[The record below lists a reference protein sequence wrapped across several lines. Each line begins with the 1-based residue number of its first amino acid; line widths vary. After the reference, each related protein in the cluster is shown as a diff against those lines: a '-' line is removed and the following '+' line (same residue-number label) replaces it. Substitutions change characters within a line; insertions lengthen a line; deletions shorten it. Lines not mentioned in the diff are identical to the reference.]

1 VQAVRSTVG
10 SIVPSARSA
19 KDLNMLPALLKR
31 LKKHLTP
38 TPRPV
43 THRTLA
49 TVSAEDILRERIRTE
64 HTETRI
70 SREIEQLEQ
79 DKQEWFSRGVAAA
92 SDRQKLF
99 FARKVQELDQQVR
112 ARDQQLTLVSR
123 NLKVLSA
130 LAQLKDNQRVL
141 QTLGMEQL
149 VGKLDLTELAG
160 YVEQATVA
168 GQLQMD
174 HLAEI
179 LTSLNGAEAAFSTG
193 NEDPETLAV
202 FEAMQQAS
210 STAVRSA
217 VTQPDLHTSSLA
229 LAGAAA

>member
-1 VQAVRSTVG
+1 
-10 SIVPSARSA
+10 
-19 KDLNMLPALLKR
+19 
-31 LKKHLTP
+31 
-38 TPRPV
+38 
-43 THRTLA
+43 
-49 TVSAEDILRERIRTE
+49 
-64 HTETRI
+64 
-70 SREIEQLEQ
+70 
-79 DKQEWFSRGVAAA
+79 VAAA

>member
-1 VQAVRSTVG
+1 
-10 SIVPSARSA
+10 
-19 KDLNMLPALLKR
+19 MLPALLKR
-31 LKKHLTP
+31 LKKYLTH

>member
-1 VQAVRSTVG
+1 
-10 SIVPSARSA
+10 
-19 KDLNMLPALLKR
+19 
-31 LKKHLTP
+31 
-38 TPRPV
+38 
-43 THRTLA
+43 
-49 TVSAEDILRERIRTE
+49 
-64 HTETRI
+64 
-70 SREIEQLEQ
+70 
-79 DKQEWFSRGVAAA
+79 
-92 SDRQKLF
+92 
-99 FARKVQELDQQVR
+99 
-112 ARDQQLTLVSR
+112 
-123 NLKVLSA
+123 
-130 LAQLKDNQRVL
+130 LKDNQRVL